1 MQRPVYPFAPQHEKK
16 KKAIRLSTGDRVYY
30 AICYVV
36 IVLLLLAV
44 LYPLIFV
51 VSASFSSASAVSTGK
66 VVLFPVDFSLLS
78 YESVFRYKNVW
89 IGYRNTLFYTAAGT
103 VINVALTMCCAYP
116 LARQKFQ
123 GRRLLT
129 MLFTFT
135 MIFSGGMIP
144 SYLNMSSL
152 GLLNTVW
159 AMLLPGAMSVYNMV
173 VARTF
178 IQNNIPSALLEAS
191 QIDGCSD
198 ARFFFSVVLPL
209 SKAVI
214 SVISLYY
221 AVAHWNS
228 YFNAFLYLHN
238 TNLYPLQIFLREIL
252 VQNQFD
258 ASMLYEDAEM
268 VAQRQGLQELIKY
281 SMIVVSTLPLL
292 CLYPFVQKFFH
303 KGVMIGSLKG

>member
-1 MQRPVYPFAPQHEKK
+1 MQHLQIGQADVSVKK
-16 KKAIRLSTGDRVYY
+16 RKIHLTKGDRIYY
-30 AICYVV
+30 GISYTIV
-36 IVLLLLAV
+36 IILLLVV

-66 VVLFPVDFSLLS
+66 VFLFPVDFSILS
-78 YESVFRYKNVW
+78 YQSVLRYQNVW
-89 IGYRNTLFYTAAGT
+89 IGYRNTIFYTVVGT

-116 LARQKFQ
+116 LARKKFQ
-123 GRRLLT
+123 GRRFFT

-159 AMLLPGAMSVYNMV
+159 AMLLPSAMSVYNMV

-178 IQNNIPSALLEAS
+178 IQNSIPEELLEAS
-191 QIDGCSD
+191 QIDGCTD
-198 ARFFFSVVLPL
+198 IRYFFSVVLPL

-214 SVISLYY
+214 SVIALYY
-221 AVAHWNS
+221 AVGHWNS
-228 YFNAFLYLHN
+228 YFNAFLYLHD
-238 TNLYPLQIFLREIL
+238 TKLYPLQIFLREIL

-258 ASMLYEDAEM
+258 ASMMYDDAELI
-268 VAQRQGLQELIKY
+268 AQRQGLQELIKY

-292 CLYPFVQKFFH
+292 CLYPFVQKFFN